1 MTRTLLYSAEIALP
15 TTTGTATSFSE
26 APVVRLVNTDTS
38 AHTVTLL
45 ETQNGSVIGSM
56 TMPGGSVEF
65 LEKQWS
71 YVVYADS
78 NTVKGS
84 KVGFTA

>member
-1 MTRTLLYSAEIALP
+1 MSRTLLYSEEIALP
-15 TTTGTATSFSE
+15 TTAGAATSFSE

-38 AHTVTLL
+38 AHTITVL
-45 ETQNGSVIGSM
+45 ETQSGTVIGSM
-56 TMPGGSVEF
+56 TLPAGTVEF

-78 NTVKGS
+78 ATVKGS
-84 KVGFTA
+84 KVGFTV